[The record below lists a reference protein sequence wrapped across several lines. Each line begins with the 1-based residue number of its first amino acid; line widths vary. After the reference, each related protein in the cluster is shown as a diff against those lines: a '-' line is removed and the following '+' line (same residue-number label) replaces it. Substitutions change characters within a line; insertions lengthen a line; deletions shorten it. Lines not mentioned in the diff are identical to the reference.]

1 MAGLVPC
8 IDYIASGINKAQD
21 TKQGII
27 SGANSCELVSSMI
40 RKMEQIIKQEET
52 GKTDDFIFDPTKADA
67 EVETLVYRD
76 KNENNK
82 KQEQTLKEKVRVDGT
97 NQINEGMQKI
107 DELRAERL
115 ARRQQ
120 KEEEEKII

>member
-8 IDYIASGINKAQD
+8 IDYIASGINKAPD

-27 SGANSCELVSSMI
+27 SGANSFELVNSMI
-40 RKMEQIIKQEET
+40 RKMEQTKKQEET
-52 GKTDDFIFDPTKADA
+52 RKISNFKFDARQADD

-76 KNENNK
+76 KEEHNVKE
-82 KQEQTLKEKVRVDGT
+82 EQTLKERVRVDGT
-97 NQINEGMQKI
+97 NQIDEGMRKI
-107 DELRAERL
+107 NELKAKRL

-120 KEEEEKII
+120 KEEEEKIM